1 MIIPKTGAVHLASVF
16 VSGIVKMWYSLK
28 KLGTL
33 TPITLNFCVILRAV
47 MPLCI
52 FNNDNMI
59 DFLDSL
65 DTELNEGGTRVVPII
80 TEVHEVND
88 GTDIH
93 DFKADDIPILPLR
106 NMVLFP
112 MMTMPVSVGRD
123 KSLRLIKE
131 AEQSH
136 SSIAVICQYDSHVDD
151 PMERDLYR
159 YGTIATIIKILE
171 LPDGS
176 TNVILQGRSACQLE
190 SVTHITPYLRGA
202 VTLIEDK
209 LPLAG
214 DKEFEMLIQSIM
226 EVTMRMLRNMG
237 ANGRDLAFA
246 MKNIDNPMYLMNFLA
261 TNIAFDSDQKQHMLE
276 ERDVKKRGYMLYQLL
291 SREEQLVEIKANI
304 QERTREDLSQQQR
317 EHFLQQQIRTIQEE
331 LGTDVDDIE
340 ELHDR
345 SLKMKWSEEV
355 QKQFDKELRKLERL
369 NPQSPDY
376 SVQYAYLDNM
386 LNLPWDTYTEDNF
399 DLKKVEDK
407 LNADHYGLEKVKD
420 RILEHL
426 SVLKLRGDLKA
437 PILCLY
443 GPPGVGKTSLGKSI
457 ADALHRE
464 YARISL
470 GGLHDEAEIRGH
482 RRTYIGAMPGR
493 IIAALAKCGSN
504 NPVIV
509 LDEIDKVGQDF
520 KGDPSSALLEVLD
533 PEQNGH
539 FHDNYLDVDYDLSK
553 ILFIATAN
561 SLATVSRPLL
571 DRMEVIEINGYI
583 PEEKLEIAKRHLIP
597 KELDNNGFKKNE
609 IKFGKATILKMIE
622 DYTRESGVRQ
632 LEKKIAT
639 VLRRVA
645 RHKASGDDY
654 PTSIKPDDLKEYL
667 GAPDYSRDKYEGN
680 EFAGVVTGLAWT
692 AVGGEILFVESSL
705 AHGKGE
711 KLTLTGNLGDVM
723 KESAVIAMQ
732 YLRSHCSLLNID
744 PELFDKYNVHIHVPE
759 GAIPKDGP
767 SAGVTMVTSLASS
780 FTQRRVKDHLA
791 MTGEITLRGKVLPV
805 GGIKEKILAAKRAGI
820 RDIILCKDN
829 RKDIEEINEIYLKG
843 LTFHYVNTIKD
854 VLDIALLPDKVKDA
868 IEL

>member
-1 MIIPKTGAVHLASVF
+1 
-16 VSGIVKMWYSLK
+16 
-28 KLGTL
+28 
-33 TPITLNFCVILRAV
+33 
-47 MPLCI
+47 
-52 FNNDNMI
+52 MI
-59 DFLDSL
+59 DFLDNI
-65 DTELNEGGTRVVPII
+65 DADMNDGGARVVPIF
-80 TEVHEVND
+80 TEVHESDDNI
-88 GTDIH
+88 DIVG
-93 DFKADDIPILPLR
+93 DKAEDIPVLPLR

-112 MMTMPVSVGRD
+112 SMTMPVSVGRD
-123 KSLRLIKE
+123 SSMRLIKDATE
-131 AEQSH
+131 RHQP
-136 SSIAVICQYDSHVDD
+136 IAVFCQYDSHVDD
-151 PMERDLYR
+151 PVEKDLYR
-159 YGTIATIIKILE
+159 TGTIATIIKLLE

-176 TNVILQGRSACQLE
+176 TNVILQGRSVCELE
-190 SVTHITPYLRGA
+190 RITSVSPYLHGSVNLVEER
-202 VTLIEDK
+202 

-214 DKEFEMLIQSIM
+214 DKEFEVLLQSIV

-237 ANGRDLAFA
+237 NNGRDLSFA
-246 MKNIDNPMYLMNFLA
+246 MKNIDNPFYLLNFLA
-261 TNIAFDSDQKQHMLE
+261 TNIAFEPEQKQHMLE
-276 ERDVKKRGYMLYQLL
+276 EHDIKKRGYLLYSLL

-304 QERTREDLSQQQR
+304 QSRTREDLSQQQR
-317 EHFLQQQIRTIQEE
+317 EHFLQQQIRNIQEE
-331 LGTDVDDIE
+331 LGTDIDDIE
-340 ELHDR
+340 ELQER
-345 SLKMKWSEEV
+345 GKKMKWNDKV
-355 QKQFDKELRKLERL
+355 QKQFEKELRKLERL
-369 NPQSPDY
+369 NPQTPDY

-386 LNLPWDTYTEDNF
+386 LNLPWDSYTEDNF
-399 DLKKVEDK
+399 DLKKVEEK
-407 LNADHYGLEKVKD
+407 LNHDHYGLEKVKD

-464 YARISL
+464 YERISL

-533 PEQNGH
+533 PEQNSH

-597 KELDNNGFKKNE
+597 KELEENGFKKNE
-609 IKFGKATILKMIE
+609 IKFGKQVILKMIE

-645 RHKASGDDY
+645 RHKATGDPY
-654 PTSIKPDDLKEYL
+654 PTSIKADDLKEYL
-667 GAPDYSRDKYEGN
+667 GSPDYSRDKYEGN

-705 AHGKGE
+705 APGKGE

-732 YLRSHCSLLNID
+732 YLRSHCSLLNIA

-780 FTQRRVKDHLA
+780 FTQRKVKDHLA

-820 RDIILCKDN
+820 REIILCKDN
-829 RKDIEEINEIYLKG
+829 RKDIEEINELYLKG

-854 VLDIALLPDKVKDA
+854 VLDLALLPEKVKDA
-868 IEL
+868 LML

>member
-1 MIIPKTGAVHLASVF
+1 
-16 VSGIVKMWYSLK
+16 
-28 KLGTL
+28 
-33 TPITLNFCVILRAV
+33 
-47 MPLCI
+47 
-52 FNNDNMI
+52 MI
-59 DFLDSL
+59 DFLDNI
-65 DTELNEGGTRVVPII
+65 DAEMNDGGARVVPII
-80 TEVHEVND
+80 TEIHEVTD
-88 GTDIH
+88 GSDIQ
-93 DFKADDIPILPLR
+93 DNKADDIPILPLR

-112 MMTMPVSVGRD
+112 MMTMPVSVGRE
-123 KSLRLIKE
+123 KSMHLIKE
-131 AEQSH
+131 AEGSH
-136 SSIAVICQYDSHVDD
+136 SSIAVFCQFDSHIED
-151 PMERDLYR
+151 PTERDLYR
-159 YGTIATIIKILE
+159 HGTIATIVKVLE

-176 TNVILQGRSACQLE
+176 TNVILQGRSACQLNQVSVNTPYMRG
-190 SVTHITPYLRGA
+190 SVTL
-202 VTLIEDK
+202 VDDK

-214 DKEFEMLIQSIM
+214 DKEFEMLMQSIA
-226 EVTMRMLRNMG
+226 EVTLRMLRNMG
-237 ANGRDLAFA
+237 NNGREIAFA
-246 MKNIDNPMYLMNFLA
+246 MKNIDNPLYLMNFLA
-261 TNIAFDSDQKQHMLE
+261 TNITFDPEQKQKMLE
-276 ERDVKKRGYMLYQLL
+276 ERDIKQRAYLLYSLL
-291 SREEQLVEIKANI
+291 AREEQLVEIKANI
-304 QERTREDLSQQQR
+304 QSRTREELSQQQR
-317 EHFLQQQIRTIQEE
+317 DHFLQQQIRTIQEE

-340 ELHDR
+340 ELQGRAAEMRWNEDV
-345 SLKMKWSEEV
+345 K
-355 QKQFDKELRKLERL
+355 KQFDKELRKLERL
-369 NPQSPDY
+369 NPQTPDY

-399 DLKKVEDK
+399 DLKKVEAK

-426 SVLKLRGDLKA
+426 AVLKLRGDLKA

-443 GPPGVGKTSLGKSI
+443 GPPGVGKTSLGRSV
-457 ADALHRE
+457 ADALGRE

-533 PEQNGH
+533 PEQNSH

-553 ILFIATAN
+553 VLFIATAN
-561 SLATVSRPLL
+561 SLSTVSRPLL

-583 PEEKLEIAKRHLIP
+583 PEEKLEIAKRHLVP
-597 KELDNNGFKKNE
+597 KELEENGFKKNE
-609 IKFGKATILKMIE
+609 VKFGKQTILKIID

-645 RHKASGDDY
+645 RHKATGDAY
-654 PTSIKPDDLKEYL
+654 PASIKADDLKEYL
-667 GAPDYSRDKYEGN
+667 GSPDYSRDKYEGN

-705 AHGKGE
+705 ARGKGE

-723 KESAVIAMQ
+723 KESAVIALQ
-732 YLRSHCSLLNID
+732 YLRSHGSLLGIE
-744 PELFDKYNVHIHVPE
+744 PELFDKYNIHIHVPE

-780 FTQRRVKDHLA
+780 FTQRKVRGHMA

-820 RDIILCKDN
+820 KDIILCKDN
-829 RKDIEEINEIYLKG
+829 RKDIEEINELFVKG

-854 VLDIALLPDKVKDA
+854 VLDLALLPEKVHDA
-868 IEL
+868 LDL